1 MAAEISCV
9 IINVMKIVKKV
20 LQHKELAA
28 GRWAELSFLEQMANV
43 GSEVERALNWKVKS
57 NAEYSQKAFERSLEL
72 IDLTLENNKISSHL
86 KEIARTREAWVDYF
100 YGPNQFMSTEKL
112 WRAYF
117 LDFALAAR
125 KNH

>member
-1 MAAEISCV
+1 MDY
-9 IINVMKIVKKV
+9 
-20 LQHKELAA
+20 QHKELAA
-28 GRWAELSFLEQMANV
+28 GRWANMSFLEQMANV
-43 GSEVERALNWKVKS
+43 GSEVERALNWKAKN
-57 NAEYSQKAFERSLEL
+57 NAEYAQKAFERALEL
-72 IDLTLENNKISSHL
+72 IDLTVENNKNPAHF
-86 KEIARTREAWVDYF
+86 KEITRIREALADYF